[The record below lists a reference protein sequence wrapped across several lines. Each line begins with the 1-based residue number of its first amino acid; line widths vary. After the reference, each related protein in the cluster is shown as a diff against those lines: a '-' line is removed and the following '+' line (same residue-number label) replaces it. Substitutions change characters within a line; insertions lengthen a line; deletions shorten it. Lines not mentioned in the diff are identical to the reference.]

1 MGSLKLEQQGKVEQA
16 EQRGAEIR
24 ETGDQKVE
32 EAETSAAALEG
43 VEAIDD
49 DDKAAVDAAR
59 SEADGIAKAIAESD
73 VRAPGQEVGESLQE
87 TASESREYSD
97 IEMQD
102 AEKAGEM
109 TGDYSDTGSNLAG
122 QLEASGEEFAEI
134 ADQSD
139 EVNDEMQA
147 EVSRIAAALEGT
159 F

>member
-1 MGSLKLEQQGKVEQA
+1 M
-16 EQRGAEIR
+16 
-24 ETGDQKVE
+24 
-32 EAETSAAALEG
+32 
-43 VEAIDD
+43 
-49 DDKAAVDAAR
+49 DAAR